1 MPRIR
6 TLKPEHRQ
14 HRKVGP
20 WSDRVYRLFVS
31 MILEADDEGRFICD
45 ASHLR
50 AVTWP
55 YHPKVTVAHVEE
67 AVQSIAASG
76 MLCLYSVEGVRYAV
90 WCSWGDH
97 QKISHPYPSIY
108 PSLQDSRS
116 FRNIPE
122 SSGTLLGELEGNG
135 RELEGNR
142 TTTLSAAD
150 AAGPVVE
157 SSQSQWGKPQ
167 HLIEL
172 YNRLVPPGLARV
184 NRLTSARR
192 DKATKYLREFPERE
206 FWTRCFSELKFSR
219 FLLGLQPSPGHEN
232 FRGDFDW
239 LLTKGKDG
247 TENCAKVAEG
257 KYRDKEA

>member
-31 MILEADDEGRFICD
+31 MILEADDEGRLICD
-45 ASHLR
+45 AHQLR

-55 YHPKVTVAHVEE
+55 YHPRVSVAHVEE
-67 AVQSIAASG
+67 AIQVIAASG
-76 MLCLYSVEGVRYAV
+76 MVCLYEANGVRYAA
-90 WCSWGDH
+90 WCSWTDH
-97 QKISHPYPSIY
+97 QRISHPTKSIY
-108 PSLQDSRS
+108 PSRQDSRTLA
-116 FRNIPE
+116 NVPE
-122 SSGTLLGELEGNG
+122 VSGSLRGELYMEGKG
-135 RELEGNR
+135 KEHP
-142 TTTLSAAD
+142 LSAAE
-150 AAGPVVE
+150 AAGPVGGP
-157 SSQSQWGKPQ
+157 STGPWGTPQ
-167 HLIEL
+167 DLIAL

-184 NRLTSARR
+184 TRLTSARR
-192 DKATKYLREFPERE
+192 NKATKYLREFPERE
-206 FWTRCFSELKFSR
+206 FWTRCFAELKFSR

-257 KYRDKEA
+257 KYRDKEHS